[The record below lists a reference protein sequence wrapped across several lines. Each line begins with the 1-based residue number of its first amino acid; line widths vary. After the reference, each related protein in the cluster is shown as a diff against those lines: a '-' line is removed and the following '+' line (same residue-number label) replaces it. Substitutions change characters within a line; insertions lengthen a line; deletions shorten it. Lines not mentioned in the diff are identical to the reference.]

1 MQMFYQVSYILSPM
15 TMPLRRREPAT
26 EQDAAGF
33 VVPDEE
39 KEWVVSTEP
48 WFYSAAPG
56 IPDHGSGRC
65 CFRALL
71 IDLHKALMGNLGHG
85 HILLSCH
92 SRKVSL
98 CFLEGICHA

>member
-1 MQMFYQVSYILSPM
+1 MI
-15 TMPLRRREPAT
+15 MPLWRREPAT

-39 KEWVVSTEP
+39 KERVVSTEP
-48 WFYSAAPG
+48 WFYSARPG

-65 CFRALL
+65 CFCAFL
-71 IDLHKALMGNLGHG
+71 IDLHKALMGNLGHR

-92 SRKVSL
+92 S
-98 CFLEGICHA
+98 